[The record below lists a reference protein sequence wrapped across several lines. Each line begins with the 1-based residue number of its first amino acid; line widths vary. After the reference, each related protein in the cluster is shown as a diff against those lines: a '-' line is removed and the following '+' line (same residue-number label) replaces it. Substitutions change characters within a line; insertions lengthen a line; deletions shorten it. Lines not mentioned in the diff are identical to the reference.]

1 MWCQTMK
8 KKYFDW
14 ITYPEKTLTQS
25 SKYHRVCS
33 DYFQGGE
40 KMYMNI
46 STIVPKKVKTQNSL
60 GIIPKIND
68 VQSRTVSSASNEASE
83 ETMIKNN

>member
-25 SKYHRVCS
+25 TIRVCS

-40 KMYMNI
+40 KMYTNYI
-46 STIVPKKVKTQNSL
+46 STIVPKKLKTQNSL
-60 GIIPKIND
+60 GIIPKSND

>member
-1 MWCQTMK
+1 MPNDEK
-8 KKYFDW
+8 KILWLNNISRKNFNS
-14 ITYPEKTLTQS
+14 I
-25 SKYHRVCS
+25 KYHRVCS

>member
-1 MWCQTMK
+1 MPNDEK
-8 KKYFDW
+8 KKILWLNNISRKNFNS
-14 ITYPEKTLTQS
+14 I
-25 SKYHRVCS
+25 KYHRVCS

-40 KMYMNI
+40 KIFTNNT
-46 STIVPKKVKTQNSL
+46 STIVPKKLKAQNSL
-60 GIIPKIND
+60 GIIPKSND

>member
-1 MWCQTMK
+1 MPNDEK
-8 KKYFDW
+8 KILWLNNISRKNFNS
-14 ITYPEKTLTQS
+14 I
-25 SKYHRVCS
+25 KYHRVCS

-40 KMYMNI
+40 KMYTNNI
-46 STIVPKKVKTQNSL
+46 STIVPQNSL
-60 GIIPKIND
+60 GIIPKCND